1 MKVLITG
8 ITGFAGSHLAEYIL
22 NNHPECSVCGTKR
35 YRSNMDNINDIPKG
49 LQNKIHWFHDID
61 YTDAVA
67 VNNLLKEILPER
79 IFHLAAESFVP
90 TSFVSAAS
98 VLNTNI
104 QSQLNIFDSVVASSY
119 MLRKCRIQIACSS
132 EEYGL
137 VHPEECPIDESNL
150 LRPLSPYAVSK
161 ISQDLM
167 GYQYFKTHG
176 LMVVRT
182 RAFNHTGPRR
192 GHVFVCSTFAKQIV
206 EIEAGYKDVLE
217 LGNLDAVRDF
227 TDVRD
232 MVRAYWLSLEHGVF
246 GEVYNI
252 GTGEGCS
259 IKDVFKI
266 LASYSKTKIG
276 FTSDFSRMR
285 GSDVP
290 RLICNSD
297 KFKFCTGWK
306 PKYEFTLT
314 LLDLLN
320 YWRGK
325 IRKNDTI

>member
-1 MKVLITG
+1 MEVLITG

-22 NNHPECSVCGTKR
+22 NNHPECSVYGTKR

-137 VHPEECPIDESNL
+137 VHPEECPIDENNE

-206 EIEAGYKDVLE
+206 EIELGYSDLLKV
-217 LGNLDAVRDF
+217 GNLKAVRDF

-232 MVRAYWLSLEHGVF
+232 MVKAYWTALEDGEF

-252 GTGEGCS
+252 GSGKGYS
-259 IKDVFKI
+259 MKDVINI
-266 LASYSKTKIG
+266 LKNHSKVEIE
-276 FTSDFSRMR
+276 FTSDLSRMR

-297 KFKFCTGWK
+297 KFRLDTGWELTI
-306 PKYEFTLT
+306 EFEDTMRD
-314 LLDLLN
+314 LLD